1 MENEERLIYIT
12 RNNNN
17 TRVLDNKNIQT
28 IRERKKNKK
37 KKKPMTL
44 WPKNSQFGCGLL

>member
-28 IRERKKNKK
+28 IGERKQKTKKN
-37 KKKPMTL
+37 P
-44 WPKNSQFGCGLL
+44 